1 MFNGR
6 LQPQRTILA
15 VSVLFMWV
23 VALGLAAG
31 AGRAGQTPDTTPP
44 STRKVRTQTPS
55 LSPKAIPNQTPV
67 RASGKSSRKAP
78 ASTHKVKTQ
87 TPSLS
92 PKVIPNQTPVRASG
106 KSSIEAPASIHKVKT
121 QTPFL
126 PPTVIPNQ
134 TPVRASGKSSIKAPA
149 KAAGAESQRTTTT
162 SMLSTAAGR
171 RDPFKLSMTPG
182 LGSQSAA
189 GGVSGALPS
198 GIRGLVISELR
209 VEGIIRQ
216 ESANNMIAVVTNYTK
231 RAYFLRVN
239 DTVYNGVVSKITPEA
254 VYFKENT
261 LDSSGRVA
269 THEVAIKLGL
279 APGEGR

>member
-1 MFNGR
+1 MFNFR
-6 LQPQRTILA
+6 LQPERTVLA
-15 VSVLFMWV
+15 VSLLFTWV

-31 AGRAGQTPDTTPP
+31 AGWAGQILTTTPP
-44 STRKVRTQTPS
+44 SK
-55 LSPKAIPNQTPV
+55 N
-67 RASGKSSRKAP
+67 
-78 ASTHKVKTQ
+78 KVKTQ
-87 TPSLS
+87 TPSMS
-92 PKVIPNQTPVRASG
+92 PEVIPNQTPVRATG
-106 KSSIEAPASIHKVKT
+106 KSS
-121 QTPFL
+121 
-126 PPTVIPNQ
+126 
-134 TPVRASGKSSIKAPA
+134 RKAPA
-149 KAAGAESQRTTTT
+149 KAVGAESPRTTTT

-171 RDPFKLSMTPG
+171 RDPFKSPMATGPG
-182 LGSQSAA
+182 SHSAA
-189 GGVSGALPS
+189 GGASGALPA

-209 VEGIIRQ
+209 VEGIVRQ

>member
-6 LQPQRTILA
+6 LQPERTVLA

-31 AGRAGQTPDTTPP
+31 AGRAGQTPATTPP
-44 STRKVRTQTPS
+44 SINKVKTQTPY
-55 LSPKAIPNQTPV
+55 LSAEVIPNQTLL
-67 RASGKSSRKAP
+67 RTSGKSSRKAP
-78 ASTHKVKTQ
+78 A
-87 TPSLS
+87 
-92 PKVIPNQTPVRASG
+92 
-106 KSSIEAPASIHKVKT
+106 EAAD
-121 QTPFL
+121 
-126 PPTVIPNQ
+126 
-134 TPVRASGKSSIKAPA
+134 
-149 KAAGAESQRTTTT
+149 AESPRTTMT
-162 SMLSTAAGR
+162 SILSTTAGR
-171 RDPFKLSMTPG
+171 RDPFKPWTTPG
-182 LGSQSAA
+182 TSGHSAA
-189 GGVSGALPS
+189 GGVSGSLPA

-209 VEGIIRQ
+209 VEGVVRMVS
-216 ESANNMIAVVTNYTK
+216 ENNMIAVVTNYTK

-269 THEVAIKLGL
+269 THEVAIKLGP

>member
-1 MFNGR
+1 MFNFR
-6 LQPQRTILA
+6 LQPERTVLA

-23 VALGLAAG
+23 VALGLEGG
-31 AGRAGQTPDTTPP
+31 AGGAGQILATTLP
-44 STRKVRTQTPS
+44 SKNKVKTQTPS
-55 LSPKAIPNQTPV
+55 MSPEVVPNQTPV
-67 RASGKSSRKAP
+67 SASGKSSRKAP
-78 ASTHKVKTQ
+78 A
-87 TPSLS
+87 
-92 PKVIPNQTPVRASG
+92 
-106 KSSIEAPASIHKVKT
+106 
-121 QTPFL
+121 
-126 PPTVIPNQ
+126 
-134 TPVRASGKSSIKAPA
+134 
-149 KAAGAESQRTTTT
+149 KAAGAESPRTTTT
-162 SMLSTAAGR
+162 SILSTAAGR
-171 RDPFKLSMTPG
+171 RDPFKSPMAPG
-182 LGSQSAA
+182 SGSHAAA
-189 GGVSGALPS
+189 GGVSGALPA

>member
-6 LQPQRTILA
+6 LQPQRTVPA

-31 AGRAGQTPDTTPP
+31 AGRAGQTPATTPL
-44 STRKVRTQTPS
+44 ST
-55 LSPKAIPNQTPV
+55 N
-67 RASGKSSRKAP
+67 
-78 ASTHKVKTQ
+78 KVKTQ

-106 KSSIEAPASIHKVKT
+106 KSS
-121 QTPFL
+121 
-126 PPTVIPNQ
+126 
-134 TPVRASGKSSIKAPA
+134 RKAPA
-149 KAAGAESQRTTTT
+149 KAAGAEPPRTTTT
-162 SMLSTAAGR
+162 SFLSTAVGR
-171 RDPFKLSMTPG
+171 RDPFKSWTTPG
-182 LGSQSAA
+182 AGGHSAA
-189 GGVSGALPS
+189 GGVSGSLPA
-198 GIRGLVISELR
+198 GIRGLIISELR

-269 THEVAIKLGL
+269 THEVAVKLGS